1 MADNYLERQY
11 EQYEMRKRAWELE
24 RKYGKK
30 KKKTSQ
36 KPDIQNPSKDNTSE
50 EEKP

>member
-24 RKYGKK
+24 RKYGKR

-36 KPDIQNPSKDNTSE
+36 NLDIQDSSKDNTSE